1 MGAMCQRHHAVAHSA
16 PHALEPQKKSIQ
28 ASERDPA
35 RRQEWQEQAQRL
47 DARRL
52 VFIDESGS
60 HISMTKLYGWAPK
73 KERAVASVPKNR
85 GANTTILGAL
95 SWTGVQAAMTLEGAA
110 DTLAFEAFVE
120 QVLCPTLQAGQI
132 VILDNLSIHKSGKV
146 RAWIEACGCQLWFLP
161 TYSPDL
167 NPIEQAWSKLKA
179 HLRRVGARTT
189 EALQAAIAQGLA
201 LLSQQDAQAWF
212 RHCGYRPSGQLL

>member
-1 MGAMCQRHHAVAHSA
+1 
-16 PHALEPQKKSIQ
+16 
-28 ASERDPA
+28 
-35 RRQEWQEQAQRL
+35 
-47 DARRL
+47 
-52 VFIDESGS
+52 
-60 HISMTKLYGWAPK
+60 MTKLYGWAPK

-85 GANTTILGAL
+85 GAHTTLLGAL

-146 RAWIEACGCQLWFLP
+146 RAWIEACGCRLWFLP

-212 RHCGYRPSGQLL
+212 RHCGYLPSGQLL